1 MYQLFGRP
9 GWGSA
14 LTELQLGWYGL
25 SYRLEEVDEGLIF
38 RSGMDAHRR
47 EVIDGYGVD
56 GARKFGQILNDPSHD
71 RGGRAIP
78 LGGPDVEPAV
88 LKVGDG

>member
-1 MYQLFGRP
+1 MRGFFISRN
-9 GWGSA
+9 
-14 LTELQLGWYGL
+14 
-25 SYRLEEVDEGLIF
+25 RLEEVDEGLIF
-38 RSGMDAHRR
+38 RSGMDAHDRQ
-47 EVIDGYGVD
+47 VIDGYGMD